1 MSGYPIPASES
12 EVEVHAKNSRF
23 IGTARAAATVDEARA
38 CIASVRA
45 RFADASHHCYAFA
58 AGYGATVTHGMSDD
72 GEPAGTAGKPMLVV
86 NTASRCGYTGQF
98 EGLEALHKQYAKD
111 GLVVV
116 GFASDDFRQEADSEA
131 EAATVCFKNFGV
143 TFTMIAP
150 GAVTGPEANPVFQAI
165 NEQSQPPRW
174 NFTKYVIDRSGTV
187 VESFP
192 SRVRPQ
198 DPELIDAVESVL

>member
-1 MSGYPIPASES
+1 MTDLKQILMIPAFVAGLLGAPAVFAES
-12 EVEVHAKNSRF
+12 CPAFLDHEQRKLHS
-23 IGTARAAATVDEARA
+23 TDTVNLCDLA
-38 CIASVRA
+38 
-45 RFADASHHCYAFA
+45 
-58 AGYGATVTHGMSDD
+58 
-72 GEPAGTAGKPMLVV
+72 AGKPMLVV
-86 NTASRCGYTGQF
+86 NTASRCGFTGQF

-150 GAVTGPEANPVFQAI
+150 GAVTGSGANPVVRAI
-165 NEQSQPPRW
+165 NAQSQPPRW

>member
-1 MSGYPIPASES
+1 MKELKRLLMIPALL
-12 EVEVHAKNSRF
+12 A
-23 IGTARAAATVDEARA
+23 GLLGAPAALADSCPAFLDHEQRKLHSTDTVNLCDLA
-38 CIASVRA
+38 
-45 RFADASHHCYAFA
+45 
-58 AGYGATVTHGMSDD
+58 
-72 GEPAGTAGKPMLVV
+72 AGKPMLVV

-98 EGLEALHKQYAKD
+98 EGLEALHKQYSEE

-150 GAVTGPEANPVFQAI
+150 GAVTGADANPVFRAI

-174 NFTKYVIDRSGTV
+174 NFTKYVIDRSGKV
-187 VESFP
+187 VHAFP
-192 SRVRPQ
+192 SRVRPE
-198 DPELIDAVESVL
+198 DPELIEAVESVL

>member
-1 MSGYPIPASES
+1 MKDLKQILTIPAL
-12 EVEVHAKNSRF
+12 VA
-23 IGTARAAATVDEARA
+23 GLMGAPAALADSCPAFLDHELRKLHSTDTVNLCDLA
-38 CIASVRA
+38 
-45 RFADASHHCYAFA
+45 
-58 AGYGATVTHGMSDD
+58 
-72 GEPAGTAGKPMLVV
+72 AGKPMLVV

-98 EGLEALHKQYAKD
+98 EGLEALHKRYSKE

-150 GAVTGPEANPVFQAI
+150 GAVTGADANPVFQAI

-187 VESFP
+187 VDSFP

>member
-1 MSGYPIPASES
+1 MTDLKRILMIPAL
-12 EVEVHAKNSRF
+12 VA
-23 IGTARAAATVDEARA
+23 GLLGAPA
-38 CIASVRA
+38 
-45 RFADASHHCYAFA
+45 AFA
-58 AGYGATVTHGMSDD
+58 ESCPAFLDHEQRKLHSTDTVNLCDL
-72 GEPAGTAGKPMLVV
+72 AAGKPMLVV

-98 EGLEALHKQYAKD
+98 EGLEALHKQYSKD

-116 GFASDDFRQEADSEA
+116 GFASDDFRQEADTEA

-150 GAVTGPEANPVFQAI
+150 GAVTGPKANPVFRAI

-174 NFTKYVIDRSGTV
+174 NFTKYVIDRSGSV

-198 DPELIDAVESVL
+198 DPELIEAIESAL

>member
-1 MSGYPIPASES
+1 MKY
-12 EVEVHAKNSRF
+12 AKRCL
-23 IGTARAAATVDEARA
+23 TTVAL
-38 CIASVRA
+38 
-45 RFADASHHCYAFA
+45 A
-58 AGYGATVTHGMSDD
+58 AGLSGATAALADNC
-72 GEPAGTAGKPMLVV
+72 PAFLDHEQRKLHSTESVNLCDLAAGKPMLVV
-86 NTASRCGYTGQF
+86 NTASHCGYTGQF
-98 EGLEALHKQYAKD
+98 EGLEALHKRYSKE

-116 GFASDDFRQEADSEA
+116 GFASDDFRQEAASEA

-150 GAVTGPEANPVFQAI
+150 GAVTGTEANPVFRAI

-187 VESFP
+187 VEAFP
-192 SRVRPQ
+192 SRVGPQ

>member
-1 MSGYPIPASES
+1 MKDLKQILTIPAFVAGLMGAPVALADSCPAFLDHELRKLHS
-12 EVEVHAKNSRF
+12 
-23 IGTARAAATVDEARA
+23 TDTVNLCDLA
-38 CIASVRA
+38 
-45 RFADASHHCYAFA
+45 
-58 AGYGATVTHGMSDD
+58 
-72 GEPAGTAGKPMLVV
+72 AGKPMLVV

-98 EGLEALHKQYAKD
+98 EGLEALHKQYSKE

-150 GAVTGPEANPVFQAI
+150 GAVTGADANPVFRAI

-187 VESFP
+187 VDSFP
-192 SRVRPQ
+192 SRVRPE
-198 DPELIDAVESVL
+198 DPELINAVESVL

>member
-1 MSGYPIPASES
+1 MKDLKQILMIPALVAGLVGSPVALADSCPAFLDHELRKLHS
-12 EVEVHAKNSRF
+12 
-23 IGTARAAATVDEARA
+23 TDTVNLCDLA
-38 CIASVRA
+38 
-45 RFADASHHCYAFA
+45 
-58 AGYGATVTHGMSDD
+58 
-72 GEPAGTAGKPMLVV
+72 AGKPMLVV
-86 NTASRCGYTGQF
+86 NTASRCGFTGQF
-98 EGLEALHKQYAKD
+98 EGLEALHKQYSED

-150 GAVTGPEANPVFQAI
+150 GAVTGADANPVFRAI

-198 DPELIDAVESVL
+198 DPELINALESVL